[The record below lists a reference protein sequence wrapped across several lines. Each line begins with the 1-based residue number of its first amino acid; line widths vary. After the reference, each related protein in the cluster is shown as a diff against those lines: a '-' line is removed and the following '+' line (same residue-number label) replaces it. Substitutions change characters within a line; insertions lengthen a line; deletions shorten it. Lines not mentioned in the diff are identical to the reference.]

1 MNFSFEQLLAFVAV
15 YEELSFSKAAV
26 KLNKHRTTIG
36 QVITNLEDLLAVSLF
51 KRVGRSV
58 EPTEDARLL
67 YHYAK
72 QTIEQARTFDKV
84 ALSLAHGGLESVS
97 IAYSSAIPHR
107 LLVLLRVQLAADF
120 PMMRVNFFVRNRN
133 EIKEGLATGEY
144 QFGIVNVHD
153 SRAIHSLDST
163 FLGHFEFVP
172 FVQKGG
178 ELASMAPDRVLT
190 ALRNS
195 KQFVLRSFVEEGMG
209 EKVIVS
215 SNHEE
220 VDQLALVVKM
230 VEAGLGWAILPRTLA
245 HSEFSNNDIEPV
257 EVCELLEGFKFGFG
271 LWCQPSKQ
279 IGGDVKDSI
288 MRVVTAYREKLIRD
302 FKATP

>member
-1 MNFSFEQLLAFVAV
+1 MNFSFEQLLAFVTV
-15 YEELSFSKAAV
+15 YEQLSFSKAAV

-36 QVITNLEDLLAVSLF
+36 QVITNLEDQLAVNLF
-51 KRVGRSV
+51 ERVGRSV
-58 EPTEDARLL
+58 EPTEDGHLL

-84 ALSLAHGGLESVS
+84 ALSLAYGGLENVS

-120 PMMRVNFFVRNRN
+120 PMMRVNFYVRDRN
-133 EIKEGLATGEY
+133 EIREGLATGEY

-153 SRAIHSLDST
+153 SRAIHSLDAT

-178 ELASMAPDRVLT
+178 ELASVAPDRVLT

-195 KQFVLRSFVEEGMG
+195 KQFILRALIKEGMG
-209 EKVIVS
+209 EKIIVS

-220 VDQLALVVKM
+220 VDQLALIVKM
-230 VEAGLGWAILPRTLA
+230 VEAGLGWAILPRTFA
-245 HSEFSNNDIEPV
+245 HSEFSTHNIEPV
-257 EVCELLEGFKFGFG
+257 DVSELLEGFKFGFG

-279 IGGDVKDSI
+279 VGDIKNSI
-288 MRVVTAYREKLIRD
+288 MKVVIEYREKLIRD